1 MDSVPMRSYLLTA
14 PAKINFYL
22 EILGDRP
29 DGYHELAMVMQSIAL
44 ADRIQIRPNGT
55 TRIQVQCDNPEVP
68 ADTSNLAYRA
78 AKLMA
83 DEFEDAYSQ
92 YGGVDIFIEKNIPIG
107 AGLAGGST
115 DAAAVLVGLDL
126 MWGLG
131 LTQIE
136 LQELAARLGSDIPF
150 CVSGGTAIATGRG
163 ERLAP
168 LTDLSG
174 LSVVLGKYRSLSVS
188 TPWAYKTY
196 RQQFGHTYIRESDR
210 FSTQRQAMQSGAL
223 VSAISH
229 QDTGQIGKYLHNDL
243 EKVVLPEYPQVAEL
257 KAAMQA
263 CNPLGCMMSGSGPTV
278 FALAATP
285 VAAAQ
290 IRDRVRE
297 TIPNP
302 DLQLWVTELC
312 PTGIQLASS

>member
-1 MDSVPMRSYLLTA
+1 MRSYLLNA

-68 ADTSNLAYRA
+68 ADNTNLAYRA
-78 AKLMA
+78 AKLMSE
-83 DEFEDAYSQ
+83 EFGDAYGQ

-163 ERLAP
+163 EKLDPLVDLA
-168 LTDLSG
+168 G

-210 FSTQRQAMQSGAL
+210 LHTQRQAMQSGAL
-223 VSAISH
+223 VNAIS
-229 QDTGQIGKYLHNDL
+229 QRDGAQIGKYLHNDL
-243 EKVVLPEYPQVAEL
+243 EKVVLPEYPKVAEL

-278 FALAATP
+278 FALTATP
-285 VAAAQ
+285 EAAQ
-290 IRDRVRE
+290 LIRNKVRAA
-297 TIPNP
+297 IPDP

-312 PTGIQLASS
+312 PTGIQLAPN